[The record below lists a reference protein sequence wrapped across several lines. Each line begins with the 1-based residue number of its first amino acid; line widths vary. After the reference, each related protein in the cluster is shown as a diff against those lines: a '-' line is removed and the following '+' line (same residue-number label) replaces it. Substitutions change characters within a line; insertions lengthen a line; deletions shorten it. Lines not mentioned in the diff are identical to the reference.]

1 MSDQNP
7 VAGEGFFALACTR
20 PVVISSLKVAL
31 VVGSI
36 LVLINHWPALAELSL
51 SRNSALQVVL
61 TYIVP
66 YCVSTYSSVRSL
78 QRHTAMHSEQ
88 E

>member
-1 MSDQNP
+1 MTNQKAAADK
-7 VAGEGFFALACTR
+7 GFFALACSR
-20 PVVISSLKVAL
+20 AVVISSLKVAL

-36 LVLINHWPALAELSL
+36 LVLINHWPALVELSL

-78 QRHTAMHSEQ
+78 QRHATMPLK
-88 E
+88 